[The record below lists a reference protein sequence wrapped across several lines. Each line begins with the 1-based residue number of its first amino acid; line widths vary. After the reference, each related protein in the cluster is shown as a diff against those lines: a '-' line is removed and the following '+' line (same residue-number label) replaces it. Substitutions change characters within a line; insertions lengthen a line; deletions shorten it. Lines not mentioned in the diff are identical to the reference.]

1 MLLFAGVREKADADS
16 VDVPLSPPVSASALL
31 ESLVEQIPDAADL
44 IRVSRLAVG
53 GSYVGTDHVV
63 DTNDVE
69 IALIPPV
76 SGG

>member
-16 VDVPLSPPVSASALL
+16 VDVPLSPPASASAVI

-53 GSYVGTDHVV
+53 GSYVGGDHVI
-63 DTNDVE
+63 DADDVE
-69 IALIPPV
+69 VALIPPV